1 MIYDT
6 WSQHLVPGLFEPRP
20 RELNCN
26 QFGSNLLALQVWTVA
41 PGTTGLVITCNFLP
55 WMDQCNAR
63 FDPPAQTHIQIHHF
77 HPATQHTGQLP
88 VFLNLHDVTAEREKV
103 TEREEYLQHGGFQTR
118 DEEEALLM
126 ICWAHQGDC
135 LIGREGE
142 SMSSSSNNTDRV
154 YTHKHEKVTWLFIYM
169 STKKHILKSLSSTS
183 WHEARA
189 ARHPRHHHCDS
200 SDWTAD

>member
-1 MIYDT
+1 MKR
-6 WSQHLVPGLFEPRP
+6 S
-20 RELNCN
+20 
-26 QFGSNLLALQVWTVA
+26 LLTLQVWIVA
-41 PGTTGLVITCNFLP
+41 PGTTGLVRTLNFLP

-63 FDPPAQTHIQIHHF
+63 L
-77 HPATQHTGQLP
+77 QHSVHADGSIPRHKHTFTYITSSLQPNTGQQWLLP
-88 VFLNLHDVTAEREKV
+88 VFLNLHNATAEREKV

-126 ICWAHQGDC
+126 IRWAHQGDC

-142 SMSSSSNNTDRV
+142 SVSSSRNITDRV
-154 YTHKHEKVTWLFIYM
+154 YTHKHEKVTWLFIY
-169 STKKHILKSLSSTS
+169 TFAKKQILKSLSSTS

-189 ARHPRHHHCDS
+189 ARHHHCDS